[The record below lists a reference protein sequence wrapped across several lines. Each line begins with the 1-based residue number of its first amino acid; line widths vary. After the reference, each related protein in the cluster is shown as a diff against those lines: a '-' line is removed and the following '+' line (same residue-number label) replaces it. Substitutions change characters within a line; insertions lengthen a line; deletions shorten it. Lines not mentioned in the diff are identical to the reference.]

1 MMKISRGYMEN
12 ERKKA
17 IYIIIAAVF
26 FVVLSANIHNS
37 IKSYKYRKL
46 CNELREQLT
55 AAEATNRELTETIE
69 ECQSIT
75 GSIGELCNRNISSSR
90 DIIES
95 VEQIRTQVYEL
106 EDCLGS
112 FNQSEYYE
120 HWDSYFRDEGLIE

>member
-37 IKSYKYRKL
+37 VKYYKYRRL
-46 CNELREQLT
+46 CNQYRTELIT
-55 AAEATNRELTETIE
+55 TTEANRELTETIG
-69 ECQSIT
+69 ECQKIT
-75 GSIGELCNRNISSSR
+75 RSIGELCNRNISSSR

-106 EDCLGS
+106 EKRLS
-112 FNQSEYYE
+112 VVKQSEYYE